1 MSKIFENIGKELD
14 SMLKEG
20 EAFIK
25 ELDETLSETI
35 KAETSKEK
43 VKERKDQ
50 FETFVNDIDKEF
62 TSFIDSLQKD
72 MKISKIKIFKIRMKN
87 FEKAEIKYKKKSN
100 KISIGKEGSEK
111 SFDINLV
118 DDISKKKVQKILE
131 SVTYNKETNIINITV
146 KRKFLRKD

>member
-35 KAETSKEK
+35 KTETSKEK